1 MEKAKPSQM
10 LSIRRAALGK
20 PCAICGTIH
29 EDIKK
34 VVVDHDHGSGEIR
47 GPICSWCNG
56 MLGKVENAANRAKR
70 GGTLDEWLDKALEW
84 RRTARTGLMYP
95 RHRTEADKKARAA
108 KLRKA
113 AAERKA
119 RAAITKGKA

>member
-1 MEKAKPSQM
+1 MDKCKPTDLQRMRHAAVGTQCPLCAKVM
-10 LSIRRAALGK
+10 G
-20 PCAICGTIH
+20 
-29 EDIKK
+29 DIKDI
-34 VVVDHDHGSGEIR
+34 VADHCHASGEVR
-47 GPICSWCNG
+47 GCICRHCNG

-70 GGTLDEWLDKALEW
+70 GGTLDEWLDRALEW